1 MIETLIAPETDE
13 QYRARR
19 AAENDRERERWEAFR
34 ERAAAAGEPETV
46 MIGDPARRKPYYAI
60 DLLLMDDGWHVRRDY
75 GYGNGGGGGPFGYL
89 AYPNRDDAL
98 TSELRRL
105 LDSMARD
112 VATGRTGAEAYPQA
126 WAQWA
131 ISLVPLDLFGG
142 ADLASEYAAMI
153 AKYRARNVL
162 RCAAIRAASDMDGG
176 LSQATYTDEEGRERS
191 VYSL

>member
-1 MIETLIAPETDE
+1 MTQTLLAPETDE

-19 AAENDRERERWEAFR
+19 AAENDRDRERWEAFR
-34 ERAAAAGEPETV
+34 ARVSVAGEPETV

-60 DLLLMDDGWHVRRDY
+60 DLLMMDDGWHVRRDY
-75 GYGNGGGGGPFGYL
+75 GYGNDGGCGPFGYQ
-89 AYPNRDDAL
+89 AYPSRDDAL

-105 LDSMARD
+105 LDGMARD
-112 VATGRTGAEAYPQA
+112 VATGRTGAEAYPPA

-142 ADLASEYAAMI
+142 TDLAAEYDAMI
-153 AKYRARNVL
+153 ATYRRRNEL
-162 RCAAIRAASDMDGG
+162 RCAAIQAAKDTD
-176 LSQATYTDEEGRERS
+176 LSNATYTDEEGRERS